1 MKQLWLLV
9 GGNGAGKSTFYRL
22 VLEPLGLP
30 FVNADRLAQL
40 VYPDAAQERSYEAD
54 LLAEQQRNT
63 LVLSGA
69 SFCFETV
76 YSHPSK
82 IDFTARAK
90 ALGYYVIMVA
100 IHLEQAELNAARVVQ
115 RVREGGHN
123 VPTEKLLTRIPRPGS
138 ARPASASRPP
148 QSLRMTL
155 HYSRARMDA
164 PTPVLDAHVPAHKRP
179 ATAGHLR
186 SAAHLNRCDCGGTF
200 LSSIPP
206 RVRPLI
212 WVQGGNC
219 FIFPGSTSPPTLLPS
234 FS

>member
-40 VYPDAAQERSYEAD
+40 VYPDAAEERSYEAA

-63 LVLSGA
+63 LLLSGA

-90 ALGYYVIMVA
+90 ALGYDVIMVV
-100 IHLEQAELNAARVVQ
+100 IHLEQAELNAARVAQ

-123 VPTEKLLTRIPRPGS
+123 VPTEKLLKRIPRMLKQVK
-138 ARPASASRPP
+138 A
-148 QSLRMTL
+148 
-155 HYSRARMDA
+155 
-164 PTPVLDAHVPAHKRP
+164 
-179 ATAGHLR
+179 
-186 SAAHLNRCDCGGTF
+186 
-200 LSSIPP
+200 SIPLCDEV
-206 RVRPLI
+206 RVFDNSSAEDPFQPVMTIKMGGVELLQQPLPQ
-212 WVQGGNC
+212 WAAQ
-219 FIFPGSTSPPTLLPS
+219 LLEN
-234 FS
+234 

>member
-40 VYPDAAQERSYEAD
+40 VYPGAEEERSYEAA

-63 LVLSGA
+63 LLLSGA
-69 SFCFETV
+69 SFCFETL

-90 ALGYYVIMVA
+90 ALGCYVIMVV
-100 IHLEQAELNAARVVQ
+100 IHLEQAELNAARVAQ

-123 VPTEKLLTRIPRPGS
+123 DPTEKLLKRIPRMLEQVK
-138 ARPASASRPP
+138 A
-148 QSLRMTL
+148 
-155 HYSRARMDA
+155 
-164 PTPVLDAHVPAHKRP
+164 
-179 ATAGHLR
+179 
-186 SAAHLNRCDCGGTF
+186 
-200 LSSIPP
+200 SIPLCDEVRVFDNSSAEDPFQPVMTIKMGEVELHQHPVP
-206 RVRPLI
+206 RWAAPLLARE
-212 WVQGGNC
+212 G
-219 FIFPGSTSPPTLLPS
+219 
-234 FS
+234 

>member
-40 VYPDAAQERSYEAD
+40 VYPGAAEERSYEAA

-63 LVLSGA
+63 LLLSGA
-69 SFCFETV
+69 SFCFETL

-90 ALGYYVIMVA
+90 ALGYFVIMVV
-100 IHLEQAELNAARVVQ
+100 IHLEQAELNTARVAK

-123 VPTEKLLTRIPRPGS
+123 VPTEKLLKRIPRMLEQVK
-138 ARPASASRPP
+138 A
-148 QSLRMTL
+148 
-155 HYSRARMDA
+155 
-164 PTPVLDAHVPAHKRP
+164 
-179 ATAGHLR
+179 
-186 SAAHLNRCDCGGTF
+186 
-200 LSSIPP
+200 SIPLCDELRVFDNSSAEDPFQPVMTIKMGEVELHQNPLP
-206 RVRPLI
+206 RWAAQLLDSR
-212 WVQGGNC
+212 
-219 FIFPGSTSPPTLLPS
+219 TSS
-234 FS
+234 A